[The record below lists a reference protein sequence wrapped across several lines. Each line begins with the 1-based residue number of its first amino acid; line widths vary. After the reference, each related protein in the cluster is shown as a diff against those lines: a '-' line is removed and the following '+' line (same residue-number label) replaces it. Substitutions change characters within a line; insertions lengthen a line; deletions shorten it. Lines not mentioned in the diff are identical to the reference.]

1 MQDIRIVELKN
12 RGWPMQVQGNEQD
25 SFAAFAY
32 FNEILVHPV
41 ERQEQDAPLQTAY
54 SKMQEIFR
62 RGYQVSQKPCIAH
75 QTIMAFTDIAAQP
88 TDLTYTPDEVEQF
101 WAASDEVYFFVSMIN
116 VSPEAKLKT
125 EVRRIRRLLRR
136 HKGLLYL
143 TYEYNELLL
152 FVKGSSLQKYA
163 KLMMEICFGRR
174 NQGVL
179 DSITVCTFTGVRE
192 PEDENVVVS
201 VHLGTT
207 NYQQARRYLRDS
219 GIGSRD
225 LRWLLGR
232 NDIGLT
238 LHRGGLR
245 WIYDLYRDCLKR
257 SELLQWLSTANFS
270 ILIPKTY
277 ARLNYQPRPLTPL
290 DLDLSSRIDRL
301 CGQYEKKCGYLNIKP
316 DEVFMRMLREVGALV
331 RSSWENRLAGDLAI
345 YMLPELEDFLA
356 YMEIL
361 LSSKELTEKHAE
373 TLRSRLSVFYLN
385 ILSLVSSTVH
395 SNHEF
400 VQIPHCAPPRFEM
413 PSKVMAYYSLIVRKI
428 IRAFQDEE
436 NLYGVILAP
445 NLVDELEVQS
455 LAIDEIKRKDQLL
468 SVNIGEALL
477 YNLHSTVA
485 TLGHEMAHF
494 VGENTR
500 CRELRR
506 KNILAYHIYGLLD
519 LLLKYGIDLL
529 PDWAREAAED
539 SIDPNALRTCAE
551 ELCATIPVPEDNP
564 RLLLR
569 KLASEVASLDKT
581 IFSPPENRERI
592 FDAVFCPMLRPAACV
607 RALLQRCGRCDDP
620 PTEGQMAYAHAR
632 AEYIF
637 SCAVDICRSGWSAP
651 QTVMEFDDYVSYL
664 FSEAYADLAMVTLFR
679 MSLKDYICVFERGI
693 RQLTFRDDCQEDSIE
708 LIRFLAV
715 VRTVHSA
722 GGPVKKLP
730 GWAVPREEAP
740 EGDTWGAVLQR
751 IVHLSPSEELADF
764 CKSKAID
771 ITLLTLLVN
780 YLRQCFLR
788 LSENFAQQGA
798 AVEQVRRIYRS
809 IGRSRTTLSQLT
821 EIRQME
827 QSYLH
832 DRA

>member
-12 RGWPMQVQGNEQD
+12 WGWPMQVQGNGQD

-32 FNEILVHPV
+32 FNEIRVHPV
-41 ERQEQDAPLQTAY
+41 EQQEQGAPLQNAY
-54 SKMQEIFR
+54 AQMQEIFR
-62 RGYQVSQKPCIAH
+62 RGYQVGQKPCIAH
-75 QTIMAFTDIAAQP
+75 QTIMAFTDIAAHP
-88 TDLTYTPDEVEQF
+88 TDFTYTPDEVEQF

-116 VSPEAKLKT
+116 VSPGAKLKT
-125 EVRRIRRLLRR
+125 EVGRIRRLLRR
-136 HKGLLYL
+136 HRGLLYL

-152 FVKGSSLQKYA
+152 FVKDSSLQEYA
-163 KLMMEICFGRR
+163 KLMMEICFDRR
-174 NQGVL
+174 NEGIL
-179 DSITVCTFTGVRE
+179 DSITVCTFTGTRE
-192 PEDENVVVS
+192 PEDENVIVS
-201 VHLGTT
+201 VHLGAT
-207 NYQQARRYLRDS
+207 NYQQARQYLQDS
-219 GIGSRD
+219 GISGRN

-232 NDIGLT
+232 NDIGFT
-238 LHRGGLR
+238 LRRDGLR
-245 WIYDLYRDCLKR
+245 WIYSLYQDCLKR

-277 ARLNYQPRPLTPL
+277 ARLNYQPRSLTPL
-290 DLDLSSRIDRL
+290 NLDLSGQIDRL
-301 CGQYEKKCGYLNIKP
+301 CVQYERKCGYLNIKP

-361 LSSKELTEKHAE
+361 LSSEDLSEKHAE
-373 TLRSRLSVFYLN
+373 KLRSCLSVFYLN

-445 NLVDELEVQS
+445 NLVDELEVKS
-455 LAIDEIKRKDQLL
+455 LAIDEIGRRDQLL

-500 CRELRR
+500 CRKLRR

-519 LLLKYGIDLL
+519 SLLKYGISFL
-529 PDWAREAAED
+529 PDWAQEDAEN
-539 SIDPNALRTCAE
+539 SIDPDALRDCAL
-551 ELCATIPVPEDNP
+551 ELCGTIPVPEDNP
-564 RLLLR
+564 RFLLR
-569 KLASEVASLDKT
+569 KLASEVANLDK
-581 IFSPPENRERI
+581 IILYPPENRERI
-592 FDAVFCPMLRPAACV
+592 FDAVFCPMLQPATCV
-607 RALLQRCGRCDDP
+607 RALLQRCGRCDGP
-620 PTEGQMAYAHAR
+620 PTEGQRAYANAR

-637 SCAVDICRSGWSAP
+637 SCAVTICQSGWSSP
-651 QTVMEFDDYVSYL
+651 QAIMEFDDYVSYL

-679 MSLKDYICVFERGI
+679 MSLKDYIRVFARGI
-693 RQLTFRDDCQEDSIE
+693 WQLTFRDNCQEDSIE

-715 VRTVHSA
+715 VRTVRST
-722 GGPVKKLP
+722 GGAVKKLP
-730 GWAVPREEAP
+730 GWAVPGEEAP
-740 EGDTWGAVLQR
+740 EGNTWGAVLQR
-751 IVHLSPSEELADF
+751 SVRLSPSEEFVGF
-764 CKSKAID
+764 CKSKDID

-780 YLRQCFLR
+780 YLRECFLR
-788 LSENFAQQGA
+788 LSENFAWQEA

-832 DRA
+832 DRT